1 MQQIEKMLD
10 KPEIKMAMQKNVL
23 NYLDSVKQQRLTRFR
38 MLNKQV
44 IPNQTLFVGSS
55 SIEFFPTDEMQL
67 NLDLDTIIYNRGIN
81 TETASELF
89 KNIDLQI
96 LDLKP
101 AKIFL
106 SIGQNDVGNI
116 SGFDQKQFL
125 MTYTNIL
132 KKIKDKMPS
141 TQVYILSF
149 FPINPEADFGLSK
162 EVHKLM
168 FYNRNNTILNDLN
181 SSIKTLSKKFN
192 YEFLNLN
199 DNLYDNSGNLKK
211 ELSMEG
217 LHMWPDGYML
227 VWRKILPYLNQK

>member
-1 MQQIEKMLD
+1 
-10 KPEIKMAMQKNVL
+10 
-23 NYLDSVKQQRLTRFR
+23 
-38 MLNKQV
+38 
-44 IPNQTLFVGSS
+44 
-55 SIEFFPTDEMQL
+55 
-67 NLDLDTIIYNRGIN
+67 
-81 TETASELF
+81 
-89 KNIDLQI
+89 
-96 LDLKP
+96 
-101 AKIFL
+101 
-106 SIGQNDVGNI
+106 
-116 SGFDQKQFL
+116 